1 MPGTAKNLTG
11 KPSKLHGR
19 RRGSAAPSPLAPDL
33 ARLASDS
40 DCRQRRRGLLSSRKG
55 VVPYGFQWLLVE
67 GGHTTARGLWTTPV
81 VLSAV
86 ILLVVGITP
95 MPALA
100 FEDEYYS
107 GLYTKN
113 GTFED
118 DWFYDAY
125 DVADNA
131 DR

>member
-1 MPGTAKNLTG
+1 
-11 KPSKLHGR
+11 
-19 RRGSAAPSPLAPDL
+19 
-33 ARLASDS
+33 
-40 DCRQRRRGLLSSRKG
+40 
-55 VVPYGFQWLLVE
+55 
-67 GGHTTARGLWTTPV
+67 